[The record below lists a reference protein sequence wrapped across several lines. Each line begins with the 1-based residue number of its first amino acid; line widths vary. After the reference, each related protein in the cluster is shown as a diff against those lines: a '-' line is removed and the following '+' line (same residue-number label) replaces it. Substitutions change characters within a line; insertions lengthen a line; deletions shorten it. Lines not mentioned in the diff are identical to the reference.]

1 MRAWRTGPQKGRRRS
16 SPPGMHR
23 CRLRP
28 AEGADGVGASRY
40 PRRVHVTRLALTDFR
55 SYASVDVSLEPGV
68 TIFTGPNGEGKTNL
82 VEAVG
87 YVATLASHRAAHDGP
102 LIRAGAEQAIIRAA
116 VSTSANDA
124 LVEIELNA
132 GRANRV
138 RLNRA
143 PLTRPREVLG
153 VLRTVL
159 FAPEDLAL
167 VKGDPGERRRF
178 LDDLLVAMA
187 PRYAA
192 VRADYER
199 VLKQRTALLKS
210 AGPKGG
216 PKGNRQS
223 REAVTATL
231 DVWDAH
237 LARTGAELLVA
248 REHLVQALRPHVE
261 HAYLAVAGG
270 DRGPAAI
277 EYRRSFEP
285 TETRSFEPSE
295 ITASGQA
302 GITDDGSVG
311 AQSPSHG
318 ERVRAAEQS
327 LKAAL
332 LEVRSSEFD
341 RGVCLAGPHRDEL
354 ELSVRT
360 LPARGYASHGESW
373 SLALALRLASF
384 DLLRADREDPVLILD
399 DVFAELDV
407 GRRDRLAA
415 LVATAEQV
423 LVTAAVPADVPE
435 ILTGARFTVAAGA
448 LTRGGWGPG
457 GDGGRPPGASN
468 AP

>member
-1 MRAWRTGPQKGRRRS
+1 
-16 SPPGMHR
+16 
-23 CRLRP
+23 
-28 AEGADGVGASRY
+28 
-40 PRRVHVTRLALTDFR
+40 VHLTRLALTDFR
-55 SYASVDVSLEPGV
+55 SYSSADVALRPGV
-68 TIFTGPNGEGKTNL
+68 TIFNGPNGEGKTNL

-87 YVATLASHRAAHDGP
+87 YVAALASHRAAHDAP
-102 LIRAGAEQAIIRAA
+102 LIRQGAERAIIRAS
-116 VSTSANDA
+116 VHDA
-124 LVEIELNA
+124 TRDSLVEIELNP

-143 PLTRPREVLG
+143 PLTKPREVLG

-192 VRADYER
+192 VRADYDR
-199 VLKQRTALLKS
+199 VLRQRTALLKS

-223 REAVTATL
+223 REAVMSTL

-237 LARTGAELLVA
+237 LARAGAELLVA
-248 REHLVQALRPHVE
+248 REHLVQALRPHLE
-261 HAYLAVAGG
+261 RAYAAVAG

-277 EYRRSFEP
+277 EYKRSF
-285 TETRSFEPSE
+285 
-295 ITASGQA
+295 
-302 GITDDGSVG
+302 
-311 AQSPSHG
+311 QSPTAADEDGGHG
-318 ERVRAAEQS
+318 ERVKAADEGLRAA
-327 LKAAL
+327 LA
-332 LEVRSSEFD
+332 EVRDSELD

-354 ELSVRT
+354 ELSVRG

-384 DLLRADREDPVLILD
+384 DLLRAGREDPVLILD
-399 DVFAELDV
+399 DVFAELDA

-415 LVATAEQV
+415 LVAAAEQV
-423 LVTAAVPADVPE
+423 LVTAAVPADVPSL
-435 ILTGARFTVAAGA
+435 LTGARFSLSGGE
-448 LTRGGWGPG
+448 LTRV
-457 GDGGRPPGASN
+457 S
-468 AP
+468 

>member
-1 MRAWRTGPQKGRRRS
+1 
-16 SPPGMHR
+16 MH
-23 CRLRP
+23 L
-28 AEGADGVGASRY
+28 
-40 PRRVHVTRLALTDFR
+40 TRLALTDFR
-55 SYASVDVSLEPGV
+55 SYVDVNVPLAPGV
-68 TIFTGPNGEGKTNL
+68 TIFSGPNGEGKTNL

-87 YVATLASHRAAHDGP
+87 YAATLASHRAAQDAP
-102 LIRAGAEQAIIRAA
+102 LIRKGADQAIIRAA
-116 VSTSANDA
+116 ISTSANDA

-138 RLNRA
+138 RLNRT
-143 PLTRPREVLG
+143 PLTRPRDVLG

-192 VRADYER
+192 VRADYDR

-248 REHLVQALRPHVE
+248 REHLVTALRPHVE
-261 HAYLAVAGG
+261 NAYAAVAGDG
-270 DRGPAAI
+270 RGLAAV
-277 EYRRSFEP
+277 EYRRSFESQP
-285 TETRSFEPSE
+285 V
-295 ITASGQA
+295 
-302 GITDDGSVG
+302 TDDTATG
-311 AQSPSHG
+311 AGPTHG
-318 ERVRAAEQS
+318 ERVRAAALALRE
-327 LKAAL
+327 AL
-332 LEVRSSEFD
+332 LEVRASELD

-354 ELSVRT
+354 ELSVRG

-373 SLALALRLASF
+373 SMALALRLASF
-384 DLLRADREDPVLILD
+384 DLLRAGREDPVLILD
-399 DVFAELDV
+399 DVFAELDA

-415 LVATAEQV
+415 LVAAAEQV
-423 LVTAAVPADVPE
+423 LVTAAVPEDIPSL
-435 ILTGARFTVAAGA
+435 LTGVHFKVSAGSLIEVTQAAVPQPAADAIAPQDEAESQAADTGA
-448 LTRGGWGPG
+448 P
-457 GDGGRPPGASN
+457 
-468 AP
+468 